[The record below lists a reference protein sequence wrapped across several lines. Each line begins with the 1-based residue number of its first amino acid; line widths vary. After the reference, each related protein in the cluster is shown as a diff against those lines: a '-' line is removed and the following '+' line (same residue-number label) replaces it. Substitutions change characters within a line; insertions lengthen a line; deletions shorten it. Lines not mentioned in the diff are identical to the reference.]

1 MACLPPSHVLDRST
15 GGAPVPRKV
24 QTLAYGDRS
33 CDQRRFASQQRQE
46 RGDLLCVRQHVINRE
61 YRARV
66 QDPNRVR
73 PPTRILDAFRVKE
86 EEIETA
92 IGESRE
98 ICAAGLLPQVD

>member
-1 MACLPPSHVLDRST
+1 M
-15 GGAPVPRKV
+15 PRKV

-46 RGDLLCVRQHVINRE
+46 RGDLLCVRQHVIDRKYGARMQDSNRM
-61 YRARV
+61 
-66 QDPNRVR
+66 R

-92 IGESRE
+92 VGKSLDRARENTSWRDSRLS
-98 ICAAGLLPQVD
+98 AFS